1 MLAFTAVVGVANI
14 SAGGFLTSIFRITGW
29 IKVEE
34 RMVRL
39 CNPLGARA
47 EDRSSLTPL
56 CDVTL
61 HFS

>member
-47 EDRSSLTPL
+47 EDPILE
-56 CDVTL
+56 
-61 HFS
+61 

>member
-34 RMVRL
+34 RL

-47 EDRSSLTPL
+47 EDPILE
-56 CDVTL
+56 
-61 HFS
+61 